1 MSDGGCFRNRPQN
14 ANKCFG
20 RIIEATDMGVGKEG
34 ETIWESGGQKA
45 SKPSKVG
52 LDVSSK

>member
-1 MSDGGCFRNRPQN
+1 MSDGGCFRHRPQN

-34 ETIWESGGQKA
+34 EIIWESGGQKA
-45 SKPSKVG
+45 SKPSKEG